1 MEKANDLYGNVLNIL
16 KRYRA
21 DAYKAVNTAMV
32 ISYWQ
37 IGKEIV
43 ENEQGGNVKATYG
56 KEVIK
61 TLSKKL
67 SSEFG
72 KGFSVATLESF
83 RKFYIIY
90 SDIENINNPISY
102 ALRRKLETTDNQSN
116 EISYA
121 LRSNLSWTHHRLIMR
136 VDDIQARAYYLSEAE
151 NQQWSSRELER
162 NINSSYFQRVLSN
175 QKELKELD
183 SVDQHSHN
191 FIKDPYVLE
200 FLNVEQPFTLNEK
213 EIEARIIDHLQQ
225 FLLELG
231 KGFSF
236 VGRQFRISTE
246 TSHFYI
252 DLVFYNYILKC
263 FVLFDL
269 KTTKLSHQD
278 IGQMDMYI
286 KMFDDLKKQESDN
299 PTIGIILCTDKEET
313 VVKYSMLKD
322 SKQLFASKYQMYL
335 PTEKQ
340 LADWIEHDKAI
351 IELQRKDND
360 SNSLI

>member
-1 MEKANDLYGNVLNIL
+1 MEKANDLYGNILNIL
-16 KRYRA
+16 KRYRT
-21 DAYKAVNTAMV
+21 DAYRAVNTAMV

-43 ENEQGGNVKATYG
+43 ENEQEGNVKATYG

-83 RKFYIIY
+83 RKFYLIY
-90 SDIENINNPISY
+90 SDIENSNNPISY
-102 ALRRKLETTDNQSN
+102 ALRRKLETTDNQQN

-121 LRSNLSWTHHRLIMR
+121 LSSNLSWTHHRLIMR
-136 VDDIQARAYYLSEAE
+136 VDDAQARAYYLSEAE
-151 NQQWSSRELER
+151 SQQWSSRELER
-162 NINSSYFQRVLSN
+162 NINSSYFQRLLSN
-175 QKELKELD
+175 QKESKPVINEVQLSE
-183 SVDQHSHN
+183 N

-200 FLNVEQPFTLNEK
+200 FLKIEEPSTLNEK
-213 EIEARIIDHLQQ
+213 EIEIRIINHLQQ

-269 KTTKLSHQD
+269 KTNKLTHQD
-278 IGQMDMYI
+278 VGQMDMYI
-286 KMFDDLKKQESDN
+286 KMFDDLKKQENDN

-340 LADWIEHDKAI
+340 LADWIENDKAI
-351 IELQRKDND
+351 IELQLKNQGND
-360 SNSLI
+360 

>member
-1 MEKANDLYGNVLNIL
+1 MEKANDLYGNILNIL
-16 KRYRA
+16 KKYRA

-83 RKFYIIY
+83 RKFYLIY
-90 SDIENINNPISY
+90 PDVKDINNPISY
-102 ALRRKLETTDNQSN
+102 AVRRKLETTDNQEN
-116 EISYA
+116 EIPYA

-136 VDDIQARAYYLSEAE
+136 VDDVQARKYYLREAE

-162 NINSSYFQRVLSN
+162 NINSSYFQRLLSN
-175 QKELKELD
+175 QKEVPPHD
-183 SVDQHSHN
+183 DQTQFSEN

-200 FLNVEQPFTLNEK
+200 FLKIEQSSTLNEK
-213 EIEARIIDHLQQ
+213 EIETRIINHLQQ

-269 KTTKLSHQD
+269 KTNKLTHQD
-278 IGQMDMYI
+278 VGQMDMYI
-286 KMFDDLKKQESDN
+286 KMFDDLKKQENDN

-340 LADWIEHDKAI
+340 LADWIENDKAI
-351 IELQRKDND
+351 IELQLKNQGND
-360 SNSLI
+360 

>member
-1 MEKANDLYGNVLNIL
+1 MEGINALYGNILNIL

-21 DAYKAVNTAMV
+21 DAYKAINTAMV

-43 ENEQGGNVKATYG
+43 ENEQGGSVKASYG
-56 KEVIK
+56 DEILQS
-61 TLSKKL
+61 LSKKL
-67 SSEFG
+67 TADFG
-72 KGFSVATLESF
+72 KGFSYSNLRNF
-83 RKFYIIY
+83 RQFYLTYPNDQICY
-90 SDIENINNPISY
+90 AVRSISQN
-102 ALRRKLETTDNQSN
+102 TDNQPN

-136 VDDIQARAYYLSEAE
+136 VDDMQARTYYLSEAE

-162 NINSSYFQRVLSN
+162 NINSSYFQRLLSN
-175 QKELKELD
+175 HKEISLAGHAKQASE
-183 SVDQHSHN
+183 N

-200 FLNVEQPFTLNEK
+200 FLNIEQPSTLNEK
-213 EIEARIIDHLQQ
+213 EIETRIINHLQQ

-269 KTTKLSHQD
+269 KTSKLTHQD
-278 IGQMDMYI
+278 VGQMDMYI

-340 LADWIEHDKAI
+340 LADWIKNDKAI
-351 IELQRKDND
+351 IELQLKNRDND
-360 SNSLI
+360 

>member
-1 MEKANDLYGNVLNIL
+1 MEKTNNLYSSVLNIL
-16 KRYRA
+16 KKYRA
-21 DAYKAVNTAMV
+21 NAYKAVNTAMV

-43 ENEQGGNVKATYG
+43 ENEQGGSVKASYG
-56 KEVIK
+56 EEILQS
-61 TLSKKL
+61 LSKKL
-67 SSEFG
+67 TADFG
-72 KGFSVATLESF
+72 KGFSYANLRNF
-83 RKFYIIY
+83 RQFYLTYQNDQIC
-90 SDIENINNPISY
+90 Y
-102 ALRRKLETTDNQSN
+102 ALRSKFQESDNQHD

-136 VDDIQARAYYLSEAE
+136 VDDAEARAYYLNEAE
-151 NQQWSSRELER
+151 SQKWSSRELER
-162 NINSSYFQRVLSN
+162 NINSSYFQRLLSN
-175 QKELKELD
+175 QREIKSANNNAQLSED
-183 SVDQHSHN
+183 
-191 FIKDPYVLE
+191 FIKDSYVLE
-200 FLNVEQPFTLNEK
+200 FLNIEQPSKLNEK
-213 EIEARIIDHLQQ
+213 EIEGRIISHLQQ

-236 VGRQFRISTE
+236 IGRQFRISTE

-269 KTTKLSHQD
+269 KINKLTHQD
-278 IGQMDMYI
+278 VGQMDMYI
-286 KMFDDLKKQESDN
+286 KMFDDLKKQKNDN

-340 LADWIEHDKAI
+340 LADWIENDKAI
-351 IELQRKDND
+351 IELKLKKQGND
-360 SNSLI
+360 SNSLS